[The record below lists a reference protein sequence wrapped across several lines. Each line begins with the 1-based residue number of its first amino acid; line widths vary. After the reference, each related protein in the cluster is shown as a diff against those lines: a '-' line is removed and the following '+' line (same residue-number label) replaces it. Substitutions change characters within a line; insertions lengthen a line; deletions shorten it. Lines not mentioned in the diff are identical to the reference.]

1 MLSRTVARRYA
12 KALLDAII
20 AAAPGR
26 ESAVQEQ
33 LQDLVQAIESHPALR
48 LVVANPAIPGQQ
60 KAAILGKIGETIEL
74 DGILI
79 RFVDVVADKE
89 RLDHLSLIAKVY
101 GELVDQ
107 HLGIVTAKIT
117 TARPL
122 NPGQI
127 AELEASLREATG
139 ATVRLE
145 RSTDAELVGGVVTRI
160 GDVIYDGSIRG
171 HLTRIRE
178 RLESS

>member
-145 RSTDAELVGGVVTRI
+145 RDTDAELVGGVVTRI

-171 HLTRIRE
+171 HLARIRE

>member
-12 KALLDAII
+12 KGLLDAI
-20 AAAPGR
+20 ASVAPGR

-33 LQDLVQAIESHPALR
+33 LRNLVETIESHPALR
-48 LVVANPAIPGQQ
+48 LVIANPAIPGQQ
-60 KAAILGKIGETIEL
+60 KAAILGKIGENTGV

-79 RFVDVVADKE
+79 RFLDVVADKE

-145 RSTDAELVGGVVTRI
+145 RDTDPGLVGGVVTRI

-171 HLTRIRE
+171 HLARIRE

>member
-12 KALLDAII
+12 KGLLDAI
-20 AAAPGR
+20 ASVAPGR

-33 LQDLVQAIESHPALR
+33 LRNLVETIESHPALR

-60 KAAILGKIGETIEL
+60 KAAILGKIGESLGL
-74 DGILI
+74 DSILE
-79 RFVDVVADKE
+79 RFIDVVADKE

-101 GELVDQ
+101 GELVDE

-139 ATVRLE
+139 AAVRLE
-145 RSTDAELVGGVVTRI
+145 RDTDPELVGGVVTRI

-171 HLTRIRE
+171 HLARIRE

>member
-12 KALLDAII
+12 KGLLDAI
-20 AAAPGR
+20 ASVAPGR

-33 LQDLVQAIESHPALR
+33 LRNLVETIESHPALR
-48 LVVANPAIPGQQ
+48 LVIANPAIPGQH
-60 KAAILGKIGETIEL
+60 KSAILGKIGETIEL

-145 RSTDAELVGGVVTRI
+145 RATDAELVGGVVTRI

-171 HLTRIRE
+171 HLARIRE